1 MGYILAM
8 RAVIQRVARASVTVD
23 GSTVGE
29 IGPGLLVLLGVGHE
43 DGAAEATA
51 LVDKM
56 LSLRIFPDGEQRMN
70 RSVVDAGGS
79 VLVVSQFTLLADIR
93 KGRRPSFTAAA
104 DPERATMVVDEVVG
118 MVAARGVPVA
128 TGEFGAM
135 MDVDL
140 LNSGPVTIVMDVT
153 GGRVQ

>member
-8 RAVIQRVARASVTVD
+8 RAVIQRVARASVTVA

-43 DGAAEATA
+43 DGVAEATA

-70 RSVVDAGGS
+70 RSVMDAGGS

-104 DPERATMVVDEVVG
+104 DPERATMVVDEVG

-140 LNSGPVTIVMDVT
+140 LNSGPVTIVMDVA